1 MLHNDNNICDNTVR
15 YSRGII
21 PGCFNYDDI
30 YSSLTILSFVNGAFS
45 INSETGKLVS
55 TVQKGDIAVRSDENK
70 TYINITGKNNSK
82 DDWVEI
88 ESLYTDEELELVSKY
103 NPNIISVDGSQ

>member
-1 MLHNDNNICDNTVR
+1 MLHNDNNIRDNTVR

-21 PGCFNYDDI
+21 AGCFNYDDI
-30 YSSLTILSFVNGAFS
+30 YSSLTILSSLNGIFS
-45 INSETGKLVS
+45 INSETGKLAL
-55 TVQKGDIAVRSDENK
+55 TVRKGDTVVCIDSNQSYVNIIGKSDSE
-70 TYINITGKNNSK
+70 

-88 ESLYTDEELELVSKY
+88 GSLYTDEELELISKY